1 MRKNADVHGYF
12 YGIERIETG
21 RNSSATS
28 ITHMHIVTGCSG
40 VRLVASDDDC
50 AREMIAQLRA
60 ALDEWEALLPVEQP
74 EPRPAGEDDGPLSV
88 DQQHELAVR
97 ARMSGR

>member
-12 YGIERIETG
+12 YGIESIGTG
-21 RNSSATS
+21 RNASATS

-40 VRLVASDDDC
+40 ARLVASDDDC

-60 ALDEWEALLPVEQP
+60 GLDEWESLLPVGVP
-74 EPRPAGEDDGPLSV
+74 EPEPAGEDDGPLSV

-97 ARMSGR
+97 DRMMGR